1 MFRFVCFVV
10 FVFRFVSYLAR
21 PFGWKEGREAGHTGL
36 SQHHD
41 NKRGPLKF
49 IRAVGWSARQVSI
62 RAIHI
67 STQAVTRK
75 IPMRDS
81 NKINKGRW
89 SPRRDVWYLG
99 RDSTLRDKVLRCTI
113 RVETPQ
119 GRFLPR
125 VALVRVRNE
134 SSWQRRSVVV
144 GGSTRKM
151 DAPRVRW
158 YVVEDVRQDNQKF
171 IRMWL

>member
-1 MFRFVCFVV
+1 VKCFVS
-10 FVFRFVSYLAR
+10 FVLSFLFFVLCHISPAQI
-21 PFGWKEGREAGHTGL
+21 GWKEGREAGHTGL

-41 NKRGPLKF
+41 YKGDPSILLGRLDGVRGRSRYAQITSQPF
-49 IRAVGWSARQVSI
+49 SVV
-62 RAIHI
+62 
-67 STQAVTRK
+67 RK
-75 IPMRDS
+75 IPMRDC
-81 NKINKGRW
+81 NEINKGRW

-134 SSWQRRSVVV
+134 SS
-144 GGSTRKM
+144 
-151 DAPRVRW
+151 
-158 YVVEDVRQDNQKF
+158 
-171 IRMWL
+171 